1 MLLTISTTHQPATD
15 LGFLLHKNPASAQSR
30 ELSFGIGHVLYPE
43 ARAERCT
50 AALVLDVD
58 PVGLIRGPSAASS
71 GVEEY
76 VNDRPYVASS
86 FMSVAIARLFGTA
99 MNGTSKERPELAA
112 AAIPLEVR
120 LEVVPCSGGEQL
132 ARQLFEPLGYVV
144 DVESH
149 VLDERF
155 PEWGLSRHL
164 SIGLAATCR
173 LADLLSH
180 VYVLLPVMDNKKHY
194 WVERAEIEKLLRRG
208 EGWLSSHPAK
218 DLIVSRYLRHQR
230 SLTRVALERLV
241 EEEGEPDD
249 TTADAVE
256 EQVEQP
262 LRQNDARL
270 QAVLAALTASGA
282 TRVAD
287 LGCGEGRLLKL
298 LLAQRQFAEIVGMD
312 VSSRALE
319 VAERRLRLEQLP
331 EMQLRRIRLIQGSL
345 VYRDPRLAGFE
356 AACAVEVIEHLDP
369 WRLEAFER
377 AVFAAARPGTMVV
390 TTPNADFNDQ
400 WESLPAGEF
409 RHPDHR
415 FEWSREEFAAWS
427 DRVAH
432 EHGYA
437 VELSPVGPVV
447 EGVGAPTQMAVFT
460 R

>member
-1 MLLTISTTHQPATD
+1 MLLTISTTHVPATD
-15 LGFLLHKNPASAQSR
+15 LGFLLHKNPAAAQSR
-30 ELSFGIGHVLYPE
+30 ELSFGVGHVVYPE
-43 ARAERCT
+43 ALAERCT

-58 PVGLIRGPSAASS
+58 PVGLIRGPSASSS

-112 AAIPLEVR
+112 ALIPLEAR
-120 LEVVPCSGGEQL
+120 LEVVPCSGGERL
-132 ARQLFEPLGYVV
+132 VRELFEPLGYS
-144 DVESH
+144 VEVTPH

-155 PEWGLSRHL
+155 PEWGMSRHVSIAL
-164 SIGLAATCR
+164 SATCR

-194 WVERAEIEKLLRRG
+194 WVEQAEIDKLLRRG
-208 EGWLSSHPAK
+208 EGWLSAHPAR
-218 DLIVSRYLRHQR
+218 DLIVARYLRNQR

-241 EEEGEPDD
+241 EEEGEPDEES
-249 TTADAVE
+249 ADAVE

-262 LRQNDARL
+262 LRLNETRL
-270 QAVLAALTASGA
+270 QTVLAALVDSGA
-282 TRVAD
+282 TTVAD

-298 LLAQRQFAEIVGMD
+298 LLGERQFTTIIGMD

-319 VAERRLRLEQLP
+319 IAERRLRFDRMP
-331 EMQLRRIRLIQGSL
+331 EMQRDRIRLLQGSL
-345 VYRDPRLAGFE
+345 VYRDPRIAGFD

-377 AVFAAARPGTMVV
+377 VVFAEARPGVLVV
-390 TTPNADFNDQ
+390 TTPNADFNSQ

-415 FEWSREEFAAWS
+415 FEWARAQFAAWCE
-427 DRVAH
+427 RVGAA
-432 EHGYA
+432 HGYG
-437 VELSPVGPVV
+437 VSISPVGAVV
-447 EGVGAPTQMAVFT
+447 DEVGAPTQMAVFK